1 MAEIFYDITVC
12 TKDIRDLKEKL
23 EQAESHLRF
32 LQSIKMSD
40 SERVFVLYVPEVT
53 KKLYFDSIESLK
65 FWLVKYGHIDD
76 TRYSEFTNFSE
87 IENWMVI
94 AKVTEY
100 ISLDIYTD
108 IVKAQP
114 FYSFGVPL
122 DITFPVIRFFIY
134 R

>member
-1 MAEIFYDITVC
+1 MAEIIYDITMC
-12 TKDIRDLKEKL
+12 IEDIRDLKEKL

-65 FWLVKYGHIDD
+65 FWLVKYGRIDD
-76 TRYSEFTNFSE
+76 TRFTNFSE

-108 IVKAQP
+108 IVRSQP
-114 FYSFGVPL
+114 YYGFGVPS
-122 DITFPVIRFFIY
+122 DITFPIIRLVG
-134 R
+134 